1 MPDSLN
7 TPTVTPLIVL
17 KIGGSVLATDRDIR
31 IATHEIYRWIRRG
44 FKVVAVVSA
53 IKGRTDALLKQANT
67 YGDSPEA
74 LAQLCATG
82 EHEAVALLGLACDRA
97 GLAVRT
103 LDAAAV
109 GIRSRG
115 SLLDAEPVSLNAKS
129 ILDDLSQASVTIV
142 PGFIGRSEQGQTTL
156 LGRGGSDLS
165 AIFIAHVLGARCRLI
180 KDVSGLFDRDPLQQG
195 ARRYERVSWTTL
207 KTINGK
213 VLQAKAAA
221 CSLRYRQ
228 PFEIGAPLSDDV
240 TLIGGEVTSFT
251 STFAE
256 TAPLR
261 VALCGC
267 GVVGQGVYQALSE
280 LPEKFSIVSVLVR
293 DHAKAAAA
301 GIPHAIIAQSWQAAL
316 AARPEIVI
324 EVVGGINPAC
334 DILAAALADS
344 REIVSANKAVIAS
357 YGPQFAT
364 HFGKHAVRCSASVGG
379 AVPVLEL
386 LEQSPDRIV
395 RIEGILN
402 GTTNYILTKL
412 AEGVSF
418 DDALKQAQEFGFAE
432 RDPSRDLGGLDAADK
447 LAVIAQRIFGI
458 NGLNVDCQVLSHES
472 FLFAQKPD
480 CVVRHVAELAITPTG
495 AKASVRLRAI
505 PLDQPLAAINN
516 ERNGVSWTT
525 IRGETFSV
533 QGKGAGRW
541 PTTQA
546 VVADCLDV
554 FAAHVART
562 TELALESGAVS

>member
-53 IKGRTDALLKQANT
+53 IKGRTDALLKQASG

-97 GLAVRT
+97 GIAVRT

-129 ILDDLSQASVTIV
+129 ILDALSQASVTVV
-142 PGFIGRSEQGQTTL
+142 PGFIGRNEQGQTTL
-156 LGRGGSDLS
+156 LGRGGSDFS

-256 TAPLR
+256 SAPLR

-267 GVVGQGVYQALSE
+267 GVVGRGVFDALADLSDR
-280 LPEKFSIVSVLVR
+280 FQVVSVLVR
-293 DHAKAAAA
+293 DIAKAAGS
-301 GIPHAIIAQSWQAAL
+301 GIPSALLTTTPQEAL
-316 AARPEIVI
+316 AKRPDVVI
-324 EVVGGINPAC
+324 ELLGGINPAR
-334 DILAAALADS
+334 DIIADTLVQS
-344 REIVSANKAVIAS
+344 REIVTGNKAVIAAC
-357 YGPQFAT
+357 GPQFAAT
-364 HFGKHAVRCSASVGG
+364 SGKHAVRCSASVGG

-402 GTTNYILTKL
+402 GTTNYILSRL

-418 DDALKQAQEFGFAE
+418 ADALKRAQELGFAE
-432 RDPSRDLGGLDAADK
+432 QDPSRDLGGLDAADK
-447 LAVIAQRIFGI
+447 LKVISQRIFGI
-458 NGLNVDCQVLSHES
+458 NDLVVDCQALSQES
-472 FLFAQKPD
+472 FEATQSPG
-480 CVVRHVAELAITPTG
+480 CIVRHIAELSITSSGPQARVT
-495 AKASVRLRAI
+495 LRAL
-505 PLDQPLAAINN
+505 PLDDSLASINN
-516 ERNGVSWTT
+516 EHNAVQWTT

-554 FAAHVART
+554 FAAHLART